1 MPRRHFFL
9 LLACTIAVGGAL
21 TACTAT
27 RSPSSQQTPI
37 TSAPSRTPAVAHLLT
52 ATGKPSGRADL
63 TETPDGVEIAIAVQ
77 GLTPGQHGFHIHAN
91 GACAPGPDPA
101 TGQTVAFGAAG
112 GHFDPGTSRNH
123 GQPGEPAH
131 QAHAGDLPNI
141 TVGADGNGSLRYLR
155 PGVTLSRGPE
165 AVFGRALV
173 VHERADDQ
181 ASEPAG
187 NSGGRVLCG
196 VIGAAQPGAV
206 TGRAIIEGAN
216 AYPEG
221 IAIDARNGTAYV
233 GSTSEGHI
241 WRIARGVDTAELFQ
255 MGGAAGRQAA
265 FGMKVDAAGRLW
277 VAGGPQGNV
286 AVIDLVS
293 GMTVGNYKSP
303 PDAHTFLND
312 LVVAPDGHVYVTD
325 SFRPVIFRARQAPGA
340 PATLEPW
347 LDLSGTPIRY
357 QPNQI
362 NLNGIVASPDGK
374 WLMAIQL
381 VTGQLW
387 RVDMASKSV
396 LQVQVHGGDL
406 RRGDGLV
413 LRGPTA
419 LYVVRNADNEIAQLQ
434 LTEDWSQARLVQ
446 RIVDPGF
453 KFPTTAAIHQG
464 ELKVVNAQLDK
475 LKQPPPV
482 LPFEVLTLTL
492 P

>member
-1 MPRRHFFL
+1 
-9 LLACTIAVGGAL
+9 
-21 TACTAT
+21 
-27 RSPSSQQTPI
+27 
-37 TSAPSRTPAVAHLLT
+37 
-52 ATGKPSGRADL
+52 
-63 TETPDGVEIAIAVQ
+63 
-77 GLTPGQHGFHIHAN
+77 
-91 GACAPGPDPA
+91 
-101 TGQTVAFGAAG
+101 
-112 GHFDPGTSRNH
+112 
-123 GQPGEPAH
+123 
-131 QAHAGDLPNI
+131 
-141 TVGADGNGSLRYLR
+141 
-155 PGVTLSRGPE
+155 VTLSRHPDS
-165 AVFGRALV
+165 VFGRALV
-173 VHERADDQ
+173 VHERADDY
-181 ASEPAG
+181 ATDPAG

-196 VIGAAQPGAV
+196 VIGAAQPGPV
-206 TGRAIIEGAN
+206 TRRAIIEGAN

-241 WRIARGVDTAELFQ
+241 WRIAPGVDTAEMFQ
-255 MGGAAGRQAA
+255 MGGAMGRQAA

-293 GMTVGNYKSP
+293 GMTVGNFKSP
-303 PDAHTFLND
+303 PDMHTFLND
-312 LVVAPDGHVYVTD
+312 LVLAPDGHVYVTD
-325 SFRPVIFRARQAPGA
+325 SFRPVLFRARQAPGGS
-340 PATLEPW
+340 ATLEPW
-347 LDLSGTPIRY
+347 LDLSSTTIRY

-387 RVDMASKSV
+387 RVDIASKSV
-396 LQVQVHGGDL
+396 VQVQVHGGDL
-406 RRGDGLV
+406 RRGDGLA
-413 LRGPTA
+413 LRGSTD

-475 LKQPPPV
+475 VKQPPPV
-482 LPFEVLTLTL
+482 LPFDVLTLKL